1 MKKVILLIE
10 IKENEEVIQKKVVA
24 RKEETTNETI
34 YLFNEGENNKT
45 TYKLFKNKFEIINQ
59 NLADNVQVKLN
70 LNEKENSFTTISY
83 NSQTMKIKVDILF
96 FQTVPVVNIKYIL
109 ETDPQNI
116 HQLRI
121 EEKR

>member
-24 RKEETTNETI
+24 RKEETANETI
-34 YLFNEGENNKT
+34 YSFNEGENNKT

-59 NLADNVQVKLN
+59 NLTDNVQVKLN